1 MNELDYEDI
10 KPLEE
15 SYQKTL
21 MNGKLLAEY
30 IVKENRR
37 DLLQKPASEAFKEIK
52 KLATPQSKQLSEEVK
67 KLSDKF
73 KVY

>member
-1 MNELDYEDI
+1 
-10 KPLEE
+10 
-15 SYQKTL
+15 

-37 DLLQKPASEAFKEIK
+37 DLLQKPASDAFKEIK

-67 KLSDKF
+67 KLANKF
-73 KVY
+73 TI